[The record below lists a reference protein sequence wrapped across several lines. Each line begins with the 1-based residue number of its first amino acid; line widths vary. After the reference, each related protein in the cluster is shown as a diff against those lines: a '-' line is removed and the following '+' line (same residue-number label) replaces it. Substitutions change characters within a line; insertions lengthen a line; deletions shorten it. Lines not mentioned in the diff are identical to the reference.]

1 MDNEKIYACKKNNLK
16 IRESTNNSD
25 SIRQEM
31 LNTISY
37 NSMDNQEES
46 FCSMRPQSYRKNVM
60 NNNQIDYNLNHKN
73 FCRSPLA
80 NISGDNEGS
89 SSESVE
95 LLNGEK
101 KLNQKEKIISPEE
114 KSSTEETVNTFMF
127 NREGDEIKSSDSR
140 FSTIKS
146 YDKNEPIWKFI
157 YKYFEDNSKKLLLL
171 KDTYETDDGFFIYLT
186 KFLIDKL
193 STETRLLKCL
203 HPNTKKALPK
213 VIITIFLLYFQEI
226 NSLTGDE
233 LEKKVGMVGQ
243 YKKLRAIADH
253 VSLELPFIMGD
264 VVEKILNEKK
274 EHIFKGEFFPSQ
286 ENICKL
292 DKRLRSSRKMVKTIS
307 RWIQKT
313 SDYKNL
319 TDLRERLFEK
329 NPPKPKDD
337 DTRLVLFDKDKDKNS
352 TSLRNICDAII
363 EENPNI
369 NSYNNIIRIIDT
381 SVTTLMK
388 KDYRRYMKYASFI
401 KLQNLYGKPINHH
414 VFIRSFKS
422 TKWIFLW
429 QDYNGN
435 RLSDNQ
441 TKARAGE
448 YLIKEILKGDTSRYD
463 IDYINNILK
472 RNDFISALSE
482 RGFKYNEILE
492 EVNLELNV
500 DPNKWEVFNWDHRGN
515 PRSYEESFD
524 NAVEYLEE
532 LISKYDYNF
541 QLMDKPSQAHFN
553 ECHQDFMGALKRY
566 NLNFYDIL
574 TEAGFQN
581 DRFRKKWKIID
592 ADTEGILYT
601 PQEREKKIFQF
612 FKDIILPIY
621 EQKQLIEDKIGP
633 SYNEGIEALK
643 NTDYHGFISAS
654 NARGISFG
662 ELLHSVG
669 LSPCVSLNQEVGTAF
684 HWIAEYNFMMHTRVD
699 SECISYYESSIHDED
714 EYRPDNTILVNKNF
728 RDLSIE
734 AKRVSEN
741 IEMINI
747 DYYLFHSTKRGF
759 NYKTDKGY
767 QSESSLLILA
777 PLNIKSNI
785 ITPQENVKILS
796 PFNFCKFFGFSNERT
811 KEFIDFA
818 RLALQAT
825 NSDNTEA
832 LDKLLQ
838 EAKRC
843 KNELTSN
850 PNINFKKEK
859 K

>member
-1 MDNEKIYACKKNNLK
+1 MDNEKIYACKKNNSK
-16 IRESTNNSD
+16 IKESKDNSD
-25 SIRQEM
+25 SIRQET
-31 LNTISY
+31 LNTISE
-37 NSMDNQEES
+37 NSIENHKGS
-46 FCSMRPQSYRKNVM
+46 FCSKHPQSYRKNVL
-60 NNNQIDYNLNHKN
+60 NNNQIEYNLNQRN
-73 FCRSPLA
+73 FYRTPLV
-80 NISGDNEGS
+80 NTSGDKDGS

-95 LLNGEK
+95 LLNSDK
-101 KLNQKEKIISPEE
+101 KLNQKEKFMIYEE
-114 KSSTEETVNTFMF
+114 KSSIGEAVDASAPKKEK
-127 NREGDEIKSSDSR
+127 DENNCSSSY
-140 FSTIKS
+140 TIKS
-146 YDKNEPIWKFI
+146 YIKSKPIWKFI
-157 YKYFEDNSKKLLLL
+157 HKFIEDNSEELLLL
-171 KDTYETDDGFFIYLT
+171 KDKYDTDDGFFTYLSEL
-186 KFLIDKL
+186 LIDKL
-193 STETRLLKCL
+193 SNETRLLKNL
-203 HPNTKKALPK
+203 HRNTIKALPK
-213 VIITIFLLYFQEI
+213 VTIAIFLLYFQKIE
-226 NSLTGDE
+226 LVTGDY
-233 LEKKVGMVGQ
+233 LEKKSGMVGH
-243 YKKLRAIADH
+243 YKKLRVIADH
-253 VSLELPFIMGD
+253 LGLKLPFIMGD
-264 VVEKILNEKK
+264 VVEKTLNEKK
-274 EHIFKGEFFPSQ
+274 EDIFREMFFPSPK
-286 ENICKL
+286 NVCRL
-292 DKRLRSSRKMVKTIS
+292 DKRLVASKKMIKTIS

-329 NPPKPKDD
+329 NLPKPKDD

-352 TSLRNICDAII
+352 ASLRNICDELI
-363 EENPNI
+363 EDNSNI
-369 NSYNNIIRIIDT
+369 NSYNDITRIIDT

-388 KDYRRYMKYASFI
+388 KDYRRHMKYTNFM

-414 VFIRSFKS
+414 IFMRSYRS
-422 TKWIFLW
+422 DKWIFLW

-435 RLSDNQ
+435 KLSDNQ

-448 YLIKEILKGDTSRYD
+448 YLIKEILKGNTSRYD

-472 RNDFISALSE
+472 RNDFISALND
-482 RGFKYNEILE
+482 RGFTYNEILE

-500 DPNKWEVFNWDHRGN
+500 DPNKWETFNWDHRGN
-515 PRSYEESFD
+515 PRNYEEAFD

-532 LISKYDYNF
+532 LISKNDYNF

-566 NLNFYDIL
+566 KLNFYDIL

-592 ADTEGILYT
+592 ADAEGILYT
-601 PQEREKKIFQF
+601 PQEREKRIFQF
-612 FKDIILPIY
+612 FRDIILPIY

-654 NARGISFG
+654 TARGISFG
-662 ELLHSVG
+662 ELLRSVG

-684 HWIAEYNFMMHTRVD
+684 HWIAEYNFMMQTRVD
-699 SECISYYESSIHDED
+699 NDCISYYESSIHDDD
-714 EYRPDNTILVNKNF
+714 EYRPDNTILINKNF

-741 IEMINI
+741 IEWINL

-785 ITPQENVKILS
+785 IIPPENVKFLS
-796 PFNFCKFFGFSNERT
+796 PFNFCKFFGFSNKRT

>member
-1 MDNEKIYACKKNNLK
+1 MDISK

-25 SIRQEM
+25 SIRQET
-31 LNTISY
+31 LNTTSD
-37 NSMDNQEES
+37 NSSDNHEGS
-46 FCSMRPQSYRKNVM
+46 FCSKRPQSYRKNVM
-60 NNNQIDYNLNHKN
+60 NNNQIDYNLNQRS
-73 FCRSPLA
+73 FCRSPLT
-80 NISGDNEGS
+80 NISGGKEGS

-95 LLNGEK
+95 LLNGDK
-101 KLNQKEKIISPEE
+101 KLNQKEKIMIHEE
-114 KSSTEETVNTFMF
+114 KSSIGEAVDASAPKKEK
-127 NREGDEIKSSDSR
+127 DENNCSTSSSY
-140 FSTIKS
+140 TIKL
-146 YDKNEPIWKFI
+146 YDKSKPIWKFI
-157 YKYFEDNSKKLLLL
+157 YKFIEDNFEKSLLL
-171 KDTYETDDGFFIYLT
+171 KDKYDTDDEFFIYLSEL
-186 KFLIDKL
+186 LIDKI
-193 STETRLLKCL
+193 SNETRMLKNL
-203 HPNTKKALPK
+203 HRNTVKALPK
-213 VIITIFLLYFQEI
+213 VISAIFLLYFQKI
-226 NSLTGDE
+226 KAISGDDI
-233 LEKKVGMVGQ
+233 KKKSGMIGQ

-253 VSLELPFIMGD
+253 LGMDLPFIMSD

-274 EHIFKGEFFPSQ
+274 EDIFREKFFPSPK
-286 ENICKL
+286 NVCRL
-292 DKRLRSSRKMVKTIS
+292 DKRLVASKNMIKTIS
-307 RWIQKT
+307 RWIQQT

-337 DTRLVLFDKDKDKNS
+337 DTRLVLFDKDNDKNS
-352 TSLRNICDAII
+352 SSLRNICDAII
-363 EENPNI
+363 EENPKI
-369 NSYNNIIRIIDT
+369 NSYNDITRIIDT

-388 KDYRRYMKYASFI
+388 KDYRRYMKYTSFV
-401 KLQNLYGKPINHH
+401 KLQELFGKLISHQI
-414 VFIRSFKS
+414 FMRSFKS
-422 TKWIFLW
+422 DKWIFLW
-429 QDYNGN
+429 QESDGN
-435 RLSDNQ
+435 IISDSQ
-441 TKARAGE
+441 AKVRAGE
-448 YLIKEILKGDTSRYD
+448 YFINEILKGDASRYD
-463 IDYINNILK
+463 IDYVNNILK

-500 DPNKWEVFNWDHRGN
+500 NPNKWEAFNWDHRGKT
-515 PRSYEESFD
+515 RSYEEAFV
-524 NAVEYLEE
+524 NAVEYLKE

-662 ELLHSVG
+662 ELLYSVG
-669 LSPCVSLNQEVGTAF
+669 LSPCVFLNQEVGTAF

-699 SECISYYESSIHDED
+699 NDCMSYYESSIHDED
-714 EYRPDNTILVNKNF
+714 EYRLDNTILINENF
-728 RDLSIE
+728 RDLSID

-741 IEMINI
+741 IEWINI

-759 NYKTDKGY
+759 NFKTDKGY

-796 PFNFCKFFGFSNERT
+796 LFNFCKFFGFSNERT
-811 KEFIDFA
+811 KVFIDFA

-825 NSDNTEA
+825 NSDNIKA

>member
-1 MDNEKIYACKKNNLK
+1 MNENDENSCQRGTESLENSEDNKEKKTKFNTKITTCTDNPQIPRGDFDYSYYIPQTSINKSKMPTIKANDIDEMLGKSQFNPAGMNRENIDYNPDFSPNTPIGSTNSCCKKNK
-16 IRESTNNSD
+16 TEPQNNSPA
-25 SIRQEM
+25 S
-31 LNTISY
+31 
-37 NSMDNQEES
+37 
-46 FCSMRPQSYRKNVM
+46 K
-60 NNNQIDYNLNHKN
+60 
-73 FCRSPLA
+73 
-80 NISGDNEGS
+80 
-89 SSESVE
+89 
-95 LLNGEK
+95 
-101 KLNQKEKIISPEE
+101 
-114 KSSTEETVNTFMF
+114 
-127 NREGDEIKSSDSR
+127 
-140 FSTIKS
+140 FSTIKL
-146 YDKNEPIWKFI
+146 YDKNGPIWKFI
-157 YKYFEDNSKKLLLL
+157 NKFIEDNSEELLLL
-171 KDTYETDDGFFIYLT
+171 MGEYDTDDDFFTYLSE
-186 KFLIDKL
+186 LLMDKI
-193 STETRLLKCL
+193 STETRLFKNL
-203 HPNTKKALPK
+203 HRNTIKALPK
-213 VIITIFLLYFQEI
+213 VINAIFLLYFQEI
-226 NSLTGDE
+226 DPLMGDE
-233 LEKKVGMVGQ
+233 LEKKSGMIGQ

-253 VSLELPFIMGD
+253 LGLELPYIMGD
-264 VVEKILNEKK
+264 VVEKILEEKK
-274 EHIFKGEFFPSQ
+274 ENIFRGKFFPSQ
-286 ENICKL
+286 ENVCRL
-292 DKRLRSSRKMVKTIS
+292 DKRLTPSRKMVKTIS
-307 RWIQKT
+307 RWIQKN

-319 TDLRERLFEK
+319 TDLKERLFEK
-329 NPPKPKDD
+329 KPSKPKDD

-441 TKARAGE
+441 TKARASE

>member
-1 MDNEKIYACKKNNLK
+1 MI
-16 IRESTNNSD
+16 
-25 SIRQEM
+25 
-31 LNTISY
+31 
-37 NSMDNQEES
+37 
-46 FCSMRPQSYRKNVM
+46 
-60 NNNQIDYNLNHKN
+60 NNNQIDFNLNQRN

-95 LLNGEK
+95 LLNGNK
-101 KLNQKEKIISPEE
+101 KLNQKEKIMRSEE
-114 KSSTEETVNTFMF
+114 KTSTEKTVNTFMS
-127 NREGDEIKSSDSR
+127 NRECDETKSSDSE

-146 YDKNEPIWKFI
+146 NDKNEPIWKFI
-157 YKYFEDNSKKLLLL
+157 HKYFEDNSEKLLLL
-171 KDTYETDDGFFIYLT
+171 KDTYETDDGFFTYLSEL
-186 KFLIDKL
+186 LIDKL
-193 STETRLLKCL
+193 SNETRLLKNL
-203 HPNTKKALPK
+203 HRNTIKALPK
-213 VIITIFLLYFQEI
+213 VIIAIFLLYFQKIELI
-226 NSLTGDE
+226 AGDD
-233 LEKKVGMVGQ
+233 LEKKSGMVGQ
-243 YKKLRAIADH
+243 YKKLRVIADH
-253 VSLELPFIMGD
+253 LGLELPIIIGD
-264 VVEKILNEKK
+264 VVERILGKKK
-274 EHIFKGEFFPSQ
+274 EDIFKGEFFPSQ
-286 ENICKL
+286 ENVCRL
-292 DKRLRSSRKMVKTIS
+292 DVRLTPSRKMVKTIS
-307 RWIQKT
+307 RWIQKN
-313 SDYKNL
+313 SNYKNL
-319 TDLRERLFEK
+319 TDLKERLFEK
-329 NPPKPKDD
+329 KPPKLKDV

-352 TSLRNICDAII
+352 TFLRNICDAII
-363 EENPNI
+363 EENPKI
-369 NSYNNIIRIIDT
+369 NSFNDITRIIDT

-388 KDYRRYMKYASFI
+388 KDYRRYMKYTSFV
-401 KLQNLYGKPINHH
+401 KLQELYGNLISHQI
-414 VFIRSFKS
+414 FMRSFKS
-422 TKWIFLW
+422 DKWIFLW
-429 QDYNGN
+429 QESDGN
-435 RLSDNQ
+435 IISDSQ
-441 TKARAGE
+441 AKVRAGE
-448 YLIKEILKGDTSRYD
+448 YFINEILKGDASRYD
-463 IDYINNILK
+463 IDYVNNILK
-472 RNDFISALSE
+472 RNDFISALSD
-482 RGFKYNEILE
+482 RGFTYNEILE
-492 EVNLELNV
+492 EVNLEFNV
-500 DPNKWEVFNWDHRGN
+500 DPNKWKAFNWDHRGN
-515 PRSYEESFD
+515 PRSYDEAFD
-524 NAVEYLEE
+524 NAVEYFEE
-532 LISKYDYNF
+532 LISKYDYHF

-553 ECHQDFMGALKRY
+553 EFHQDFMGALKRY

-621 EQKQLIEDKIGP
+621 EQKQLIEDNIGP
-633 SYNEGIEALK
+633 SYNEGLEALK
-643 NTDYHGFISAS
+643 NTDYRGFISAS

-669 LSPCVSLNQEVGTAF
+669 LSPYVSLNQEVGTAF
-684 HWIAEYNFMMHTRVD
+684 HWIAECNFMIHTRVD
-699 SECISYYESSIHDED
+699 KDCISYYESSIHDDD

-741 IEMINI
+741 IEWINI

-785 ITPQENVKILS
+785 VIPQENVKILS